1 MKLQTI
7 LSQEVFGIIR
17 SIASFRLTQGNREY
31 IILGSDSGRIVIL
44 SYDGERNCFVKIH

>member
-17 SIASFRLTQGNREY
+17 SLASFRLTQSNREY
-31 IILGSDSGRIVIL
+31 IILGSDSGRVVIL
-44 SYDGERNCFVKIH
+44 SYDSERNAFIKIH